1 MGDGSL
7 VKGGG
12 LYLQTQSYSV
22 QECVF
27 IINVLIIKFNLKC
40 SLHLQREQPTI
51 YISARS
57 ITKLY
62 PNISKYIV
70 PSMNYKF
77 IGFKE
82 KSAGQTRETSY
93 Y

>member
-70 PSMNYKF
+70 PSMMY
-77 IGFKE
+77 GW
-82 KSAGQTRETSY
+82 TY
-93 Y
+93 YA